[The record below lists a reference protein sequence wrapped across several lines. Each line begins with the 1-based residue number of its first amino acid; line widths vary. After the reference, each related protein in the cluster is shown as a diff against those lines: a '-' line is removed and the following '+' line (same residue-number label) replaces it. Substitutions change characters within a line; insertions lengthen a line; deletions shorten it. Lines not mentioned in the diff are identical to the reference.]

1 VRAAKLTGFVAG
13 KSIWILRIRG
23 RHFLSTWPLSTKN
36 SITSIAEESDRMGK
50 STFAELKE
58 LKTVHSKSDI
68 SALKVR
74 LRELNIEIVDL
85 ENQADPATR

>member
-1 VRAAKLTGFVAG
+1 
-13 KSIWILRIRG
+13 
-23 RHFLSTWPLSTKN
+23 
-36 SITSIAEESDRMGK
+36 MGK
-50 STFAELKE
+50 STFAELEE
-58 LKTVHSKSDI
+58 LKTVRSKSDI

>member
-1 VRAAKLTGFVAG
+1 MRAAKLTGFVAG
-13 KSIWILRIRG
+13 SRFG
-23 RHFLSTWPLSTKN
+23 SCQFLSTWPLSTKN

-50 STFAELKE
+50 STFAALEE